1 MQEETGEAC
10 NHILLNLPYTSA
22 MRMTPSVGEDGGQ
35 NCHQYR
41 GYAVYDHVITKKLIV
56 GVAETVWLWRLMT
69 DLMNRLHGARDL
81 CPPAFLEISYA
92 RRLHPKTY
100 PGPYVGNTIR
110 LNHSGLR
117 RTHANIG
124 TRPRDN
130 V

>member
-1 MQEETGEAC
+1 
-10 NHILLNLPYTSA
+10 
-22 MRMTPSVGEDGGQ
+22 MTPSVGEDGGQ

-100 PGPYVGNTIR
+100 PGPYVGNTIDSIIQVYGAHTPT
-110 LNHSGLR
+110 LGHGHVTTFENGL
-117 RTHANIG
+117 I
-124 TRPRDN
+124 
-130 V
+130 